1 MAASRRADAEA
12 KRVMVARYVVSIIR
26 ASIAAAGR
34 SVVARGCVFGGE
46 ACDWE
51 CSGT

>member
-26 ASIAAAGR
+26 ASIAAA
-34 SVVARGCVFGGE
+34 VVARGCVFGGE